1 MVITPAFFCFTKKRC
16 SEPRP
21 LAELPRKRDT
31 IQRKE
36 FSGKKV
42 ITKLAEQQLILL
54 LLAMGG
60 FVLFKMRLIA
70 KTSVSSI
77 IDITLYLFMP
87 CNILYSFLVT
97 FDFSRIMNFSE
108 VFAVSAFIQ
117 VVSLIFGRLLY
128 NKFPPAKKA
137 VLQFAT
143 VNSNSI
149 LLGAPIAESLYGN
162 LGMTYASIY
171 TIPSRAVMWSAGI
184 AYFTKPPGK
193 AALIKFSLLH
203 PCMLAVILGF
213 ILVPLQVSFPRPVME
228 VLKYFGACTTPVSMM
243 IIGITLAEV
252 NFRKLLEPSVF
263 YLSLIRLGL
272 LPLIAWAICLLFRF
286 DAEVTGISVLLT
298 AMPAGATTTIM
309 AAKFK
314 GDGVF
319 ASKCVVFS
327 TILSFVSTTAWSLI
341 IGG

>member
-1 MVITPAFFCFTKKRC
+1 
-16 SEPRP
+16 
-21 LAELPRKRDT
+21 
-31 IQRKE
+31 
-36 FSGKKV
+36 V
-42 ITKLAEQQLILL
+42 ITKLAEQQAILL
-54 LLAMGG
+54 LLTMGG
-60 FVLFKMRLIA
+60 FVLFKTGLIA
-70 KTSVSSI
+70 KVGVGSI
-77 IDITLYLFMP
+77 IDSTLYLFMP

-97 FDFSRIMNFSE
+97 FDSSKIMNFVE
-108 VFAVSAFIQ
+108 VFAVAAFIQ
-117 VVSLIFGRLLY
+117 VVSLVLGRLLY
-128 NKFPPAKKA
+128 NGFPPDKKA

-162 LGMTYASIY
+162 LGMTYASMY

-193 AALIKFSLLH
+193 AALIKSSLLH

-213 ILVPLQVSFPRPVME
+213 ILVPLQVSPPRPVME

-243 IIGITLAEV
+243 IIGITLAGV
-252 NFRKLLEPSVF
+252 NFRELLEPPVF
-263 YLSLIRLGL
+263 YLSLVRLGL
-272 LPLIAWAICLLFRF
+272 LPLIAYGTCLLFRF

-298 AMPAGATTTIM
+298 AMPAGATTTII
-309 AAKFK
+309 AAKFN
-314 GDGVF
+314 GNGAF

-327 TILSFVSTTAWSLI
+327 TILSFASTAAWGFV